1 MTKTEK
7 QRLIETIADE
17 FGFQKSK
24 ITLLET
30 SGFVAGVLEYV
41 RFSVCFIEYA
51 MYFDY
56 TKCTYRLEV
65 VDTLGLVTINEVT
78 K

>member
-7 QRLIETIADE
+7 QRIIETIADE
-17 FGFQKSK
+17 FGFQKQK

-30 SGFVAGVLEYV
+30 SGIEPSTEICYV

-56 TKCTYRLEV
+56 TKCTYRLEI
-65 VDTLGLVTINEVT
+65 VDTLGIVTINE
-78 K
+78 

>member
-7 QRLIETIADE
+7 QLLIEKIADE
-17 FGFQKSK
+17 FGFQEQK

-30 SGFVAGVLEYV
+30 SGFVAGVIEYV

-65 VDTLGLVTINEVT
+65 VDTLGLVTINE
-78 K
+78 

>member
-1 MTKTEK
+1 MTNAEK
-7 QRLIETIADE
+7 QRIKQEIAYE
-17 FGFQKSK
+17 FGFQATK

-30 SGFVAGVLEYV
+30 SGYTTTGVIQYV

-65 VDTLGLVTINEVT
+65 VDTLGLVTINE
-78 K
+78 

>member
-1 MTKTEK
+1 MTKKDK
-7 QRLIETIADE
+7 QKLVQTISDE

-30 SGFVAGVLEYV
+30 SGIEPTTEIQYV

-56 TKCTYRLEV
+56 QKCTYRLEI
-65 VDTLGLVTINEVT
+65 VDTLGLVTINE
-78 K
+78 